1 LPLDASAA
9 PHPSKQPRLK
19 QEPVRDSVPPGLNE
33 LTHAVIGAAI
43 EVHRWLGP
51 GYLETL
57 YEVALHVEMRFRGLA
72 FESQVVVSIP
82 YKGHEVGRSQLD
94 LLVEDELIVELKAVE
109 RVLKIAR
116 KCSRI

>member
-1 LPLDASAA
+1 M
-9 PHPSKQPRLK
+9 K
-19 QEPVRDSVPPGLNE
+19 QEPVRDSVPPRLNE

-43 EVHRWLGP
+43 EVHRSLGP

-57 YEVALHVEMRFRGLA
+57 YEEALRVEMRLRGLA

-94 LLVEDELIVELKAVE
+94 LLVEDELTWSSRPSSAFS
-109 RVLKIAR
+109 RSTAR